1 MTKQEL
7 KELIIECITELQ
19 SEGVGSINIH
29 HRIKLKNLE
38 KDGWSVDGWYN
49 KQKGEIK
56 VIRTNPKTSKME
68 IGVVNR
74 DGNFEI
80 KKSI

>member
-19 SEGVGSINIH
+19 SEGIGSINIH

-38 KDGWSVDGWYN
+38 KDGWHN

-56 VIRTNPKTSKME
+56 VIRTNPKTNKME
-68 IGVVNR
+68 S
-74 DGNFEI
+74 
-80 KKSI
+80 SITKFFMILLFSF

>member
-7 KELIIECITELQ
+7 KKLIAECIKELQ

-38 KDGWSVDGWYN
+38 KDGWSVDGWYDKN
-49 KQKGEIK
+49 KGEIK
-56 VIRTNPKTSKME
+56 VIRTNPKTNKME
-68 IGVVNR
+68 MGVVNR

-80 KKSI
+80 KKTL

>member
-19 SEGVGSINIH
+19 SEGIGSINVH

-38 KDGWSVDGWYN
+38 KDGWSVDGWHN

-56 VIRTNPKTSKME
+56 VIRTNPKTNKME
-68 IGVVNR
+68 MGVVNR

-80 KKSI
+80 KKTI